1 MSNTVAL
8 ILVFVMACYVSFKA
22 GINFGQFKLFKALA
36 EMPDEMRKSHFD
48 HYKQQLKDTNKEAE

>member
-22 GINFGQFKLFKALA
+22 GINFGQFKLFESLT

-48 HYKQQLKDTNKEAE
+48 HYKQQLKNINKEAE

>member
-1 MSNTVAL
+1 MNTVVL

-22 GINFGQFKLFKALA
+22 GINFGLFKLYKALA

-48 HYKQQLKDTNKEAE
+48 HYKQQLKNIDKEAE

>member
-22 GINFGQFKLFKALA
+22 GINFGQFKLYKALA

-48 HYKQQLKDTNKEAE
+48 HYKQQLKNIDKEAE

>member
-1 MSNTVAL
+1 MNTVAL

-22 GINFGQFKLFKALA
+22 GMSFGKFKIFKALA

-48 HYKQQLKDTNKEAE
+48 HYKQQLKNINKEAE

>member
-8 ILVFVMACYVSFKA
+8 ILVFVMACYVSFKT
-22 GINFGQFKLFKALA
+22 GINFGQFKIFKALA

-48 HYKQQLKDTNKEAE
+48 HYKQQLKNINKEAE

>member
-22 GINFGQFKLFKALA
+22 GINFGQFKLYKALA
-36 EMPDEMRKSHFD
+36 EMPDEMRKNHFD
-48 HYKQQLKDTNKEAE
+48 HYKQQLKNIDKEEE